1 MAGGP
6 PAGHDGRVPRLR
18 HRTGKTIGPA
28 MLGLAVLFA
37 LALPAPAPAAFGYLG
52 QWGGSGPGDGKFQA
66 AFGIATDASGNV
78 YVADCSRHD
87 VQKFD
92 QSGAFL
98 AKWGSGPGPGNGQ
111 FNCPRDVAVDS
122 TGVYVVDFYNN
133 RVQKFDTSG
142 GYLSQFDNAAHG
154 TFDQPVGVA
163 ADGLGHVYVIDTSA
177 TDNSN
182 QRLQRFDTNGT
193 WQALI
198 GSAGSGPGQ
207 YGKPYG
213 VTTGTGGS
221 IFVSDQGN
229 NRVVGFTAA
238 GAAGPTWGS
247 FGTGDGQFGGLQQG
261 LDADGN
267 GDVYVADYTL
277 NRFQK
282 FSPTGAFLGKWGTT
296 GSGDYQLSG
305 PMDVASGA
313 SGVLYVLDSG
323 NNRVVKYGEGAVA
336 LPTVATSAATS
347 VKWST
352 ATLNG
357 TVNPQGTATSY
368 RFEYGET
375 TAYGSNTTAT
385 SAGTGSAD
393 VPASA
398 ALTGL
403 AAERTYHYRLVA
415 LRGDTV
421 VATGADMTFKTA
433 PDPGGATGCGRVG
446 HVVGVVSVC
455 ADDMT
460 YDAGRWTAS
469 GNVILNTGLSV
480 SGAVVINDSL
490 ADITSTGSVT
500 VKVERSPA
508 VEIGSGPLHIT
519 AAGVTDPTS
528 NRSGLGVMTIGNP
541 LGMLLGGVPFAPL
554 LSHYVDAT
562 DGGGVILTGRP
573 SFDLLGPLAGA
584 ALPTGSFSVGIHRT
598 HARPFNVLGGSVT
611 WSAIQLSSAWKIG
624 FSVGYAEGPPS
635 LWSAMGK
642 FEAPFLPA
650 GTGAELTGAFS
661 GGALDQVGIKISTP
675 GVPLGTT
682 GIIMDTFG
690 GSLKGLSG
698 GADNP
703 LIISVLVAGGWTKTN
718 LPDPFNWIL
727 HIKDVT
733 LSINTAGSGSL
744 SGGVAVLDGEGR
756 LAGGTASLTIQLSPS
771 FQASGNLN
779 VSFNAVAVSANLA
792 AWAAMNRYHFTAL
805 GTVSGSVLGTT
816 VGSAS
821 GVISDKGI
829 GATTSVC
836 VPYWT
841 PWDGWEEWCGYVGA
855 GLTWRNVSSIPPEV
869 DWIGSNINQY
879 VTVTASAR
887 AAAATRRFTV
897 DGRDPFLYVEAR
909 GEDARNFELV
919 SPFGIRYR
927 PGSKRRD
934 TFSQT
939 IGDVTGI
946 VVYGPPKGTWLLRS
960 TAAKRTRFSVKT
972 IPELGR
978 IKPRAIRPASSKKRP
993 LGSKVKRIR
1002 LAWRGSKLPRDTRV
1016 SLYVSSSKKAP
1027 GKRLTSKLRASG
1039 TTTVKLSSLAKGAN
1053 YLHLVPRS
1061 GGVEFAAAYFPKPVW
1076 KR

>member
-1 MAGGP
+1 MA
-6 PAGHDGRVPRLR
+6 
-18 HRTGKTIGPA
+18 
-28 MLGLAVLFA
+28 LGIAVL
-37 LALPAPAPAAFGYLG
+37 LALVLPASALGAFGYLG
-52 QWGGSGPGDGKFQA
+52 QWGGPGTGNGEFQA
-66 AFGIATDASGNV
+66 PFGIATDASGNV
-78 YVADCSRHD
+78 YVADCSRND

-92 QSGAFL
+92 PSGVYL
-98 AKWGSGPGPGNGQ
+98 TKWGSGPAAGNGQ
-111 FNCPRDVAVDS
+111 FNCPRDVAVDA
-122 TGVYVVDFYNN
+122 TGVYVVDYYNN

-142 GYLSQFDNAAHG
+142 VYLSQFNNAGHG

-163 ADGLGHVYVIDTSA
+163 ADGLGHAYVIDTSA
-177 TDNSN
+177 TDNEN
-182 QRLQRFDTNGT
+182 QRLQRFDTSGA
-193 WQALI
+193 WQAVI

-213 VTTGTGGS
+213 VTTDTGGA

-238 GAAGPTWGS
+238 GAAGPTWGGL
-247 FGTGDGQFGGLQQG
+247 GTGDGQFGGLQQG
-261 LDADGN
+261 LDADAD
-267 GDVYVADYTL
+267 GDLYVADYTL

-296 GSGDYQLSG
+296 GSGDLQLSG
-305 PMDVASGA
+305 PMDVASGTA
-313 SGVLYVLDSG
+313 GTLYVADAG
-323 NNRVVKYGEGAVA
+323 NDRIVKYGEGAVV
-336 LPTVATSAATS
+336 LPTVTTAAATA
-347 VKWST
+347 VTWSS

-368 RFEYGET
+368 RFQYGET
-375 TAYGSNTTAT
+375 IAYGTTTPTT
-385 SAGTGSAD
+385 SAGAGSAG
-393 VPASA
+393 VAVTA

-403 AAERTYHYRLVA
+403 TAQRTYHYRLVA
-415 LRGDTV
+415 LRGDAV
-421 VATGADMTFKTA
+421 VATGADMTFTTA
-433 PDPGGATGCGRVG
+433 PDPGGATGCARVG

-455 ADDMT
+455 ADEMT
-460 YDAGRWTAS
+460 YNGGRWTAS
-469 GNVILNTGLSV
+469 GNVILNTGISV
-480 SGAVVINDSL
+480 SGPIVINDSL

-500 VKVERSPA
+500 VRVERSPA
-508 VEIGSGPLHIT
+508 IEIGSGPLHIT
-519 AAGVTDPTS
+519 SAGVTDPVS

-541 LGMLLGGVPFAPL
+541 LGIVLGGVPFAPL
-554 LSHYVDAT
+554 LSHYIDTV

-584 ALPTGSFSVGIHRT
+584 TLPTGSFSVGIHRT
-598 HARPFNVLGGSVT
+598 HARPFNVLGGSIT

-624 FSVGYAEGPPS
+624 FGVSYAEGPPS

-661 GGALDQVGIKISTP
+661 GRSLDQVGVKISTP

-682 GIIMDTFG
+682 GIMMDTFG

-698 GADNP
+698 GANNP
-703 LIISVLVAGGWTKTN
+703 LIISALVAGGWTKTN
-718 LPDPFNWIL
+718 APDPFNWIL

-733 LSINTAGSGSL
+733 LTINTAGSGSL

-756 LAGGTASLTIQLSPS
+756 LAGGTAALTIQTAPT
-771 FQASGNLN
+771 FAANGTLN
-779 VSFNAVAVSANLA
+779 VNFNAVAVSARLA
-792 AWAAMNRYHFTAL
+792 AYAAMNRYHFTAL

-816 VGSAS
+816 VGAAS
-821 GVISDKGI
+821 GVVSDKGI

-855 GLTWRNVSSIPPEV
+855 GLTWSKVSSFPPEV

-879 VTVTASAR
+879 VTVTASAH

-897 DGRDPFLYVEAR
+897 SGHDPFLYVEAR
-909 GEDARNFELV
+909 GKDAREFELV
-919 SPFGIRYR
+919 SPFGIHYR

-939 IGDVTGI
+939 VGDVTGV
-946 VVYGPPKGTWLLRS
+946 VVYGPPKGTWQLRS
-960 TAAKRTRFSVKT
+960 TSAKRTRFSVKT

-978 IKPRAIRPASSKKRP
+978 IKPRAIAPASSKKRP
-993 LGSKVKRIR
+993 LTSKVKRIR

-1027 GKRLTSKLRASG
+1027 GKRLSSTLRASG
-1039 TTTVKLSSLAKGAN
+1039 TTTVKLSKLAKGAN
-1053 YLHLVPRS
+1053 YFHLVSRS
-1061 GGVEFAAAYFPKPVW
+1061 GGVAFAAAYFPKPVW